1 MYNSFKEWPIAYPAS
16 LNVEHW
22 NALELEKRNCIGLV
36 EKIVLEPLSNVK
48 VHAPKDS
55 LLADQV
61 SVGKIITLK
70 GIPILHCDCYCVL
83 SFV

>member
-1 MYNSFKEWPIAYPAS
+1 MYTFKEWPIAYPTS

-22 NALELEKRNCIGLV
+22 NALQSETGNYIGLV

-48 VHAPKDS
+48 VHAPKNS

-70 GIPILHCDCYCVL
+70 GIPILYCDCY
-83 SFV
+83 